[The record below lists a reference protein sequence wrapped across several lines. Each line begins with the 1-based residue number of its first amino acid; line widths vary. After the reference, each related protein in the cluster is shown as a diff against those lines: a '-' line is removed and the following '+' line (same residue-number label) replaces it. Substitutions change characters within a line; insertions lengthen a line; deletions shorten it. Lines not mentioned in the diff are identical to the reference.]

1 MKNGIL
7 IKNIKSLVQ
16 VEENPR
22 IKVQGSEMSQIQ
34 TIENAYLYIEGE
46 LISDFG
52 PMSELAQK
60 KQDPPVKTVE
70 IDAGGKMVFPS
81 FCDSHTHLVY
91 AGSREAEF
99 ADKIRG
105 LSYEEIASRG
115 GGILNSAK
123 KLHQTSDNELYTN
136 G

>member
-34 TIENAYLYIEGE
+34 TIDNAYLYIEEE

-60 KQDPPVKTVE
+60 K
-70 IDAGGKMVFPS
+70 
-81 FCDSHTHLVY
+81 
-91 AGSREAEF
+91 
-99 ADKIRG
+99 
-105 LSYEEIASRG
+105 
-115 GGILNSAK
+115 
-123 KLHQTSDNELYTN
+123 
-136 G
+136 